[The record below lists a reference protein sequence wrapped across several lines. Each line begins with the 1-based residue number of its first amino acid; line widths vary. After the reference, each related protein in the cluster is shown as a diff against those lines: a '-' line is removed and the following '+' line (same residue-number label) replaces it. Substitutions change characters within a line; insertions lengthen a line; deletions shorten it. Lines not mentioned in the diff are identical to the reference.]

1 MRRTLALLLLACAAV
16 SAHAQDFSWPDG
28 HKAAVSLAYDDA
40 LPSQLDIAVPALKKR
55 GLKASFY
62 LTLANETVAKRLD
75 DWRAV
80 AADGNELG
88 NHTLFHPCSA
98 SKEGREW
105 VVPYRDLD
113 AMTPPQ
119 MHEEVRLANAMLH
132 AVDGRDR
139 RTFTPPCGD
148 RLAGGKDYVDGVTNL
163 FDGLRVPGDAVVR
176 DMATLDPNAVPVM
189 APVGMTGAQLIALVE
204 DAARKGTMVSL
215 TFHGVGGDYLTTSAQ
230 AHEELLD
237 YLAAHRDTYWVA
249 TFDDIASYIRSR
261 REHK

>member
-1 MRRTLALLLLACAAV
+1 MRRPLALLLLACAA
-16 SAHAQDFSWPDG
+16 SAHAQGFAWPEG
-28 HKAAVSLAYDDA
+28 RKAAVSLAYDDA
-40 LPSQLDIAVPALKKR
+40 LPSQLDIAVPALKR
-55 GLKASFY
+55 HGLKASFY
-62 LTLANETVAKRLD
+62 LTLSNETVAKRLD
-75 DWRAV
+75 EWRAV

-113 AMTPPQ
+113 TMTAPQ

-132 AVDGRDR
+132 AIDGRER

-148 RLAGGKDYVDGVTNL
+148 RLAGGEDYVAGVTGL
-163 FDGLRVPGDAVVR
+163 FDGLRVPGDAVAP
-176 DMATLDPNAVPVM
+176 DMSTLDPNAITAT
-189 APVGMTGAQLIALVE
+189 APVGLTGAQLIALVE

-230 AHEELLD
+230 AHAQLLD

-249 TFDDIASYIRSR
+249 TFDDIATYIRSR
-261 REHK
+261 REPK